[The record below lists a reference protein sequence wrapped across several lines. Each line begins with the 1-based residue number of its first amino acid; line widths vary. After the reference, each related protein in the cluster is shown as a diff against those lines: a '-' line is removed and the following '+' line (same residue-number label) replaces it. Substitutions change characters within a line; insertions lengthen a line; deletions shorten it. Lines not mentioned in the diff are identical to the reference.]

1 MDKQSGKDFDRPQ
14 YKRLLRKMK
23 KDDLLYIKSI
33 DRLGRNYGEI
43 LEQWR
48 ILTKEKGIDIVVLDM
63 PLLDTRR
70 GKDLMGTF
78 LSDIVLQVLSFVAE
92 NERTNIRQR
101 QAEGIA
107 AAKARGVRFGRPPKP
122 LPAGFHSAYQNW
134 KAGKITG
141 TAAAKECGMP
151 LSTFR
156 YRQKFTKRP
165 NCCKHPILQKGVPSC
180 KIGVFI
186 IFFILPRIHADFQHG
201 IVNDFANSRTVR
213 AFTDSNEKVHFLE
226 KKDAHENHQ
235 QHYREAG

>member
-122 LPAGFHSAYQNW
+122 LPAGFTAPIKTGKPGKLQERQRQRNVGCRCPHSA
-134 KAGKITG
+134 TG
-141 TAAAKECGMP
+141 
-151 LSTFR
+151 
-156 YRQKFTKRP
+156 QKFTKRP

>member
-1 MDKQSGKDFDRPQ
+1 
-14 YKRLLRKMK
+14 
-23 KDDLLYIKSI
+23 
-33 DRLGRNYGEI
+33 
-43 LEQWR
+43 
-48 ILTKEKGIDIVVLDM
+48 
-63 PLLDTRR
+63 
-70 GKDLMGTF
+70 MGTF

-156 YRQKFTKRP
+156 YRAEIYEKGQI
-165 NCCKHPILQKGVPSC
+165 CLIKHPDFYSKGVPSC

>member
-1 MDKQSGKDFDRPQ
+1 MGHMGEVYGYIRVSTREQNEDRQRLALREAGVPEKHILLDKQSGKDFHRPQ
-14 YKRLLRKMK
+14 YRRLVRRLK

-48 ILTKEKGIDIVVLDM
+48 LLTKEKGVDIVVLDM

-92 NERTNIRQR
+92 NERVNIRQR

-107 AAKARGVRFGRPPKP
+107 AARARGVRFGRPPRP
-122 LPAGFHSAYQNW
+122 LPENFHSAYQRW
-134 KAGKITG
+134 KARKITG

-156 YRQKFTKRP
+156 YRAGIYER
-165 NCCKHPILQKGVPSC
+165 S
-180 KIGVFI
+180 
-186 IFFILPRIHADFQHG
+186 ILPQ
-201 IVNDFANSRTVR
+201 
-213 AFTDSNEKVHFLE
+213 
-226 KKDAHENHQ
+226 
-235 QHYREAG
+235 